1 MARAKKETEPDA
13 KPANAEPVTSDA
25 EQADGEAA
33 EAPVL
38 MSAPKADSVD
48 PALAAPVRRGP
59 GRPRKN
65 PLAEVPVRRG
75 PGRPRK
81 NPEAFAL
88 PDEEPKRRPGRPR
101 KVALDINER
110 MLRVERRLD
119 HIIAELGRVY
129 ERVCAIGGGAEAGAE
144 GAAAEV

>member
-1 MARAKKETEPDA
+1 MARAKKETEPEPDA
-13 KPANAEPVTSDA
+13 KPANAEPVKSEA
-25 EQADGEAA
+25 EQADAETA

-38 MSAPKADSVD
+38 MSAPKADSAV
-48 PALAAPVRRGP
+48 AAPVRRGP

-81 NPEAFAL
+81 NQEAFAL

-129 ERVCAIGGGAEAGAE
+129 ERVCVIGGGAE
-144 GAAAEV
+144 GAAAVVAEV

>member
-1 MARAKKETEPDA
+1 MARTKKEPEQV
-13 KPANAEPVTSDA
+13 AEP
-25 EQADGEAA
+25 EAA
-33 EAPVL
+33 EPAEDETTPEI
-38 MSAPKADSVD
+38 MQAPKADSVV
-48 PALAAPVRRGP
+48 AAPVRRGP

-65 PLAEVPVRRG
+65 LLAEVPVRRG

-81 NPEAFAL
+81 NPAAFAL

-129 ERVCAIGGGAEAGAE
+129 ERVCVIGCGAE
-144 GAAAEV
+144 GADGAAVEAAEV